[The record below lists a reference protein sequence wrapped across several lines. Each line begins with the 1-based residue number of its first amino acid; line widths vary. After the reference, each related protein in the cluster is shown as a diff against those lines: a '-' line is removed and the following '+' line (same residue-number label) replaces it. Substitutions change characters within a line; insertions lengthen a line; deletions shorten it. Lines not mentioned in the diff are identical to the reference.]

1 MKKFNLEKNGIEIF
15 NINSEIK
22 NLITKAIKKNISS
35 KLNLNSNSS
44 FNKISKRISELD
56 NMEIS
61 KQFGIVSYRILSSS
75 VTKKINLYLKKFKL
89 NRNIKKISLHKLS
102 KSHLL
107 TNKNLK
113 INQYCVYYRIVRKN
127 KNDVPF
133 PHRDSDFWEAHKF
146 DKNLI
151 PKITFKYTERLK
163 VWFPIF
169 GCNKQ
174 NSLNFFN
181 NSHLQKIKVKFKTI
195 KGFKKPIIDKSF
207 INKNKKN
214 IVMPIQNFNKNGVI
228 FHDDC
233 VHFAP
238 INTTTNLRISCE
250 LTAMIAN

>member
-15 NINSEIK
+15 NINPEIK
-22 NLITKAIKKNISS
+22 KLITNNIKKNISN
-35 KLNLNSNSS
+35 KLNLNSNSNFS
-44 FNKISKRISELD
+44 RISKKISELD
-56 NMEIS
+56 DMEFS
-61 KQFGIVSYRILSSS
+61 NLFGVVSYRILSSG
-75 VTKKINLYLKKFKL
+75 VTKKINLYLKKSKL

-133 PHRDSDFWEAHKF
+133 PHRDSDFWKAHKF

-151 PKITFKYTERLK
+151 QKITFKYTERLK

-181 NSHLQKIKVKFKTI
+181 NSHLQKIKLNFKTI
-195 KGFKKPIIDKSF
+195 KGFKKPIIDKGF

-214 IVMPIQNFNKNGVI
+214 IVMPIQNFSKNGVI

-238 INTTTNLRISCE
+238 INSTTNLRISCE
-250 LTAMIAN
+250 FTAMIAN